1 MNRSNPYVPIF
12 GRSWSFNTVTCQIL
26 KKVPMR
32 RVLTIRYEVE
42 TVEASQDQPNGHI
55 DQMMDEKDL

>member
-12 GRSWSFNTVTCQIL
+12 GRSWSTVTCQIL

-42 TVEASQDQPNGHI
+42 TVEASQDQPNDHI
-55 DQMMDEKDL
+55 DQMMEEKDL

>member
-12 GRSWSFNTVTCQIL
+12 GRSWFTVTCQIL

-42 TVEASQDQPNGHI
+42 TVEAFQDQPNGHI
-55 DQMMDEKDL
+55 DQMMEEKDL

>member
-1 MNRSNPYVPIF
+1 
-12 GRSWSFNTVTCQIL
+12 
-26 KKVPMR
+26 MR

>member
-1 MNRSNPYVPIF
+1 MPILGS
-12 GRSWSFNTVTCQIL
+12 GRMNTVTCQIL

-42 TVEASQDQPNGHI
+42 TVEASQDQPNDHI
-55 DQMMDEKDL
+55 DQMMEEKDL